1 MGARL
6 PEGGLDWRNMS
17 VFFARVDEVE
27 TAVPG
32 GARPVDAWERAV
44 DGWRCGLRVVERE
57 RPAVGVSWVLAVAG
71 SCLVVGVMGLARPV
85 ERVEAG
91 PVVAERAEEEWLW
104 WDPAAGGEVA
114 EAGPAAATVE
124 TLAEAVEA
132 AESVEALTAEDVVVV
147 PEAVPVEAM
156 VEEVREVREVWE
168 ERERRVERAPVRRAA
183 GAARPS
189 VVSGSRE
196 GAAGEG
202 AGRSTQGAGA
212 GGAGGA
218 GGAVAG
224 AGRGRTAGY
233 FPTPPYPAEARRRGQ
248 QGTVQLQIVFGA
260 DGRVTSAT
268 VGRSSGFSDL
278 DRAAAAWVRRHW
290 RAATGQVGSF
300 RLPVHFKLR

>member
-1 MGARL
+1 MGAGL
-6 PEGGLDWRNMS
+6 PEGGSDWRDMS

-44 DGWRCGLRVVERE
+44 DCWRCGLRVVERE

-85 ERVEAG
+85 ERVKAG

-132 AESVEALTAEDVVVV
+132 AESVEALTAKDVVVV

-156 VEEVREVREVWE
+156 VEEVREVREV
-168 ERERRVERAPVRRAA
+168 RERRVERVPVRRAA
-183 GAARPS
+183 AGTARPLA
-189 VVSGSRE
+189 VSGSRE

-202 AGRSTQGAGA
+202 AAAGAGRSTQGA
-212 GGAGGA
+212 GAGGA